1 MKKSKYFILIIG
13 LFFLFFSFWFFGL
26 KDNRENRL
34 INEGNALVE
43 KIEAFRVKN
52 NRLPNSLVEIGLE
65 ERDGI
70 DVLYYD
76 KRDSLNYTISFG
88 TSLGESKFY
97 YSDNKKWENSYR
109 TINNP

>member
-1 MKKSKYFILIIG
+1 MKKSKYLILIIG
-13 LFFLFFSFWFFGL
+13 LLVLFFSVWFFCL
-26 KDNRENRL
+26 KDDRENRL

-43 KIEAFRVKN
+43 KIETFRVKH
-52 NRLPNSLVEIGLE
+52 NRLPNSLEEIGLE

-70 DVLYYD
+70 DVIYYD
-76 KRDSLNYTISFG
+76 KRDGLNYTISFG

-97 YSDNKKWENSYR
+97 YSDNKKWEDSYR